1 MQDLHKVNLSKIQ
14 ACDQQWVA
22 MKRVGEKRLCE
33 KCEKHITDFR
43 KMSSHEIAMTHAQS
57 ETAVCGLYSP
67 DQLSLTTSRTTKR
80 SLIPVAS
87 FVSLFALLSPNDG
100 YGQNAEVKTVVEQ
113 APIAQ
118 SDESKELEDSSI
130 QIPAQRDSIIISGRA
145 TYLSEKGVGESVPFA
160 TILVKGTEIGTT
172 TDFDGNYTLDISAV
186 PDSLNDITLVFNYV
200 GMTRQEIVLPN
211 RESRNVN
218 FDTVTD
224 DNMIAYAVTVGKAAL
239 HKRVWWKISRPFKK

>member
-1 MQDLHKVNLSKIQ
+1 MQDLHKVNLSKLQ
-14 ACDQQWVA
+14 ACDQQWAA
-22 MKRVGEKRLCE
+22 MKPVGEKRLCE

-57 ETAVCGLYSP
+57 EAAVCGLYSP

-100 YGQNAEVKTVVEQ
+100 YGQNAEVKTPVEQ

-200 GMTRQEIVLPN
+200 GMTRQEIVVPN
-211 RESRNVN
+211 RESSNVN

-224 DNMIAYAVTVGKAAL
+224 DNMIAYSVTVKKAPL
-239 HKRVWWKISRPFKK
+239 HKRVWWKMSQPFKK